1 MATKGG
7 RPAKEERTSFVA
19 RSKVSDN
26 GCLECVMEIVQ
37 VLPKLDE
44 FLRRHFIDGASSQV
58 DSSERLSVLDP
69 STGNEIAGVANGG
82 IQSVNAAVEAARRS
96 LNGEWG
102 AMRPADRERLL
113 HNFSS
118 VIEAYA
124 EELAQLET
132 INQGKSIH
140 SGYR

>member
-1 MATKGG
+1 MSWKWF
-7 RPAKEERTSFVA
+7 RSSRSWTSFFG
-19 RSKVSDN
+19 KH
-26 GCLECVMEIVQ
+26 G
-37 VLPKLDE
+37 
-44 FLRRHFIDGASSQV
+44 HFIDGASSQV

-140 SGYR
+140 SGYRGRWIC